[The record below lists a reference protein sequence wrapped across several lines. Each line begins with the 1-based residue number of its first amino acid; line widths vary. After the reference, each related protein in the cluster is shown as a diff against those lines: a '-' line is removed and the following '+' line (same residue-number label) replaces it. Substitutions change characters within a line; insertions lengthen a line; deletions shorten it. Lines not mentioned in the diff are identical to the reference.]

1 MAREKKPSGAQF
13 KKIRAIKAKH
23 YSASYEK
30 RLIRGVLSGKSRQ
43 QARGHHVGEH
53 RERAAREREENEGLT
68 VAEIKSVRHWYEV
81 RFNPNG
87 REGVPDVEDVIDFA
101 RSEGISH
108 FREYQKTWN
117 EARRVYIKELANGTY
132 ASRGMGHLEALTDMA
147 GVRSHGGVEWLYY
160 H

>member
-1 MAREKKPSGAQF
+1 MATAKKPSGAQF

-43 QARGHHVGEH
+43 QARGHHVGEA
-53 RERAAREREENEGLT
+53 RERRQREREENEGLS
-68 VAEIKSVRHWYEV
+68 VSEIRSIRHWYDT
-81 RFNPNG
+81 RYNPNS
-87 REGVPDVEDVIDFA
+87 RDGVPDVEAVIDFA
-101 RSEGISH
+101 REEGLPQ

-117 EARRVYIKELANGTY
+117 EARRVYIKELARGTY
-132 ASRGMGHLEALTDMA
+132 ASRGMGYLETLTDMA